1 MPTPRKAGR
10 FGGSAAHHNRM
21 MANLATELIRHGRI
35 RTTHAKAKAVQPL
48 ADRMITFGKRGD
60 LHARRLAGRVVR
72 DGDVLHHLFADVGPA
87 FAERD
92 GGYTRVLK
100 LGPRKGDAAPMALL
114 ELVEDVAPAERAE
127 SAGGE
132 GRRWGLRRRDTAAPA
147 SAAPASAAPAQTA
160 TAAPP
165 AAAEIPE
172 PTPEATAEETPEVA
186 PDAVEARLSE
196 DAGDVEDA
204 APAAPDEPEAAAEAD
219 GDADGQ
225 ERNA

>member
-48 ADRMITFGKRGD
+48 AERMITFGKRGD

-114 ELVEDVAPAERAE
+114 ELVEDVAPVERADTT
-127 SAGGE
+127 GGE

-147 SAAPASAAPAQTA
+147 SAAPSQTA

-165 AAAEIPE
+165 ASPEIPE
-172 PTPEATAEETPEVA
+172 PTPEVTAEETPEVA

-196 DAGDVEDA
+196 DADDVEDA
-204 APAAPDEPEAAAEAD
+204 ALAAPDEPEAAAEAD
-219 GDADGQ
+219 EDADGQ

>member
-48 ADRMITFGKRGD
+48 AERMITFGKRGD

-114 ELVEDVAPAERAE
+114 ELVEDVAPVERADTT
-127 SAGGE
+127 GGE

-147 SAAPASAAPAQTA
+147 SAAPAQIA

-165 AAAEIPE
+165 ASPEIPE
-172 PTPEATAEETPEVA
+172 PTPEVTAEETPEVA

-196 DAGDVEDA
+196 DADDVEDA
-204 APAAPDEPEAAAEAD
+204 ALAAPDEPEAAAEAD
-219 GDADGQ
+219 EDADGQ